1 MMNKKVL
8 RLEIFGFI
16 FTCTIGTLMHFVF
29 EWSGN
34 NPIVGLFCP
43 VNESVFEH
51 LKMLFFPYLIWTFI
65 EAIKLSQ
72 DKFNVY
78 TAKLIGITSG
88 MLITL
93 AVFYISAGMFGRY
106 FEVVNIAS
114 FFIGVLFAYII
125 SYNII
130 NYSKGKGLINGISF
144 AFLIIIAIIF
154 IFFTLSP
161 AHIPFF
167 LDFKTQTYGIT
178 KQH

>member
-16 FTCTIGTLMHFVF
+16 FTCAIGTLMHFVF

-106 FEVVNIAS
+106 FEAVNIAS

-144 AFLIIIAIIF
+144 ALLIIIAIMF

-167 LDFKTQTYGIT
+167 LDFKTQTFGIT

>member
-1 MMNKKVL
+1 MNKKVL

-16 FTCTIGTLMHFVF
+16 FTCAIGTLMHFVF
-29 EWSGN
+29 EWSEN

-114 FFIGVLFAYII
+114 FL
-125 SYNII
+125 
-130 NYSKGKGLINGISF
+130 
-144 AFLIIIAIIF
+144 
-154 IFFTLSP
+154 
-161 AHIPFF
+161 
-167 LDFKTQTYGIT
+167 
-178 KQH
+178 